1 MTNLSHEQARRW
13 IQDSHL
19 AEEDRLALRQHLV
32 SCDECRA
39 YAALHVHML
48 RNLPL
53 EAARSRPTAEQRRA
67 ILAAAGRPSP
77 LRYIWRPLVSTAGMA
92 ALLLFIAGL
101 WLTMRP
107 EQGTRPVVPE
117 ALATRLAPFM
127 TLPTRAPTPDPRG
140 RYVIAAV
147 PAPSL
152 AGNAIGEP
160 LEQQVV
166 VYLPPSYD
174 SGDRRY
180 PVVYALISGFLSSGG
195 NRYEQLGAY
204 ARSAMNL
211 ARQGSLEQEVIVVVL
226 DPINSLN
233 MLNHF
238 VQSPVTGDWE
248 SYLTDDLVAYV
259 DGHYRTLPSAESRG
273 LLGEDYHGLPALLA
287 AVNHPDV
294 FSAVYLRQPFVLNP
308 GRLEQSVMMT
318 PIARSAVINL
328 LDEIAKLPPQAG
340 LALMRDRLGDV
351 SMPGGAHAAISY
363 GMAYAAKSEGTAPYF
378 EYPYQDADGQPDPDI
393 WRRWE
398 SGLSDLPEKLQPHL
412 ETLRNLEIA
421 VSSVEGPAAHM
432 SASSNDPAYLSEQL
446 TTVDVPH
453 AFNVLDKQ
461 SLEEFGEDILPF
473 FSEVLASE
481 P

>member
-13 IQDSHL
+13 IQEAHL

-32 SCDECRA
+32 ACDECRA
-39 YAALHVHML
+39 YAALHVHLL

-53 EAARSRPTAEQRRA
+53 DPSRSRPTAEQRRA
-67 ILAAAGRPSP
+67 ILAAAGGASP
-77 LRYIWRPLVSTAGMA
+77 LRHVWRPLVSTAGMA
-92 ALLLFIAGL
+92 ALLLFIAAL

-107 EQGTRPVVPE
+107 EQATRPVVPD
-117 ALATRLAPFM
+117 AVATRLAPFM

-152 AGNAIGEP
+152 AGNLIGEP

-180 PVVYALISGFLSSGG
+180 PVVYALLAGFNSSGD
-195 NRYEQLGAY
+195 NRFEQLGTY
-204 ARSAMNL
+204 ARSSVNL
-211 ARQGSLEQEVIVVVL
+211 ALQSGLTQEVIVVVP
-226 DPINSLN
+226 DPINTLN
-233 MLNHF
+233 MWNHF

-248 SYLTDDLVAYV
+248 SYLTEDLVAYI
-259 DGHYRTLPSAESRG
+259 DDHYRTVPSAESRG
-273 LLGEDYHGLPALLA
+273 LLGEEYHGLPALLA

-294 FSAVYLRQPFVLNP
+294 FSAVYLQRPFVLNP
-308 GRLEQSVMMT
+308 GALEQTGMFT
-318 PIARSAVINL
+318 PIARSAVIDL
-328 LDEIAKLPPQAG
+328 LEEISAQPPQAR

-351 SMPGGAHAAISY
+351 GMPSVALAAISY
-363 GMAYAAKSEGTAPYF
+363 GMDYAATPEDAPPYF
-378 EYPYQDADGQPDPDI
+378 EYPYSDAEGQPDPEI
-393 WRRWE
+393 WRKWE
-398 SGLSDLPEKLQPHL
+398 SGLGNVPEKLQPKL
-412 ETLRNLEIA
+412 ETLRGLEI
-421 VSSVEGPAAHM
+421 VISSAEWDDTRRAGD
-432 SASSNDPAYLSEQL
+432 SEIYLSEQL
-446 TTVDVPH
+446 TNADVPH
-453 AFNVLDKQ
+453 AFNVLGKQ